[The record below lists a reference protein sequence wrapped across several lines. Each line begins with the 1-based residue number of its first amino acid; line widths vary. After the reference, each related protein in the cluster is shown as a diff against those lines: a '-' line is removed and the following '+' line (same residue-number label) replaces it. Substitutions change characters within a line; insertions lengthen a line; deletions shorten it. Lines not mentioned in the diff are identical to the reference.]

1 MKLALIGYGRM
12 GQEIERIALSR
23 GHEIVLTIDVNNL
36 DDFTPE
42 NIQKAQVAIAFTIPE
57 SAVDIF
63 KKCFDNGVPIV
74 SGTTGWLEKWD
85 EVVKYCNNKNS
96 TFFYSSNFSLGMN
109 IFFEL
114 NRKLAEY
121 MKPFDQYKASMT
133 EVHHTRKLDSPSG
146 TAISL
151 ADDLIKVRGNYNGW
165 VNESTNDLKKL
176 EIISVREGDVPGIH
190 TINYDSEVDFIEITH
205 SSKNRSGLAL
215 GAVLAAEFTV
225 GKTGVLSMKDLL
237 KLDV

>member
-36 DDFTPE
+36 EDFTPE

-57 SAVDIF
+57 SAVEIF
-63 KKCFDNGVPIV
+63 KRCFDNGVPVV
-74 SGTTGWLEKWD
+74 SGTTGWLDKWD
-85 EVVKYCNNKNS
+85 EVVKYCNNKKS

-114 NRKLAEY
+114 NRKLAGY
-121 MKPFDQYKASMT
+121 MKPFSQYKASLK

-151 ADDLIKVRGNYNGW
+151 AEDLIK
-165 VNESTNDLKKL
+165 ESGFNC
-176 EIISVREGDVPGIH
+176 
-190 TINYDSEVDFIEITH
+190 
-205 SSKNRSGLAL
+205 
-215 GAVLAAEFTV
+215 
-225 GKTGVLSMKDLL
+225 
-237 KLDV
+237 